1 MPEAA
6 GKPNGS
12 RPHGRVALVL
22 AAVARWPW
30 GKACEL
36 VTSVFSR
43 QRQQFIHRYNSTVPI
58 PGPNVPYL
66 QRSTVPYPASRRH
79 PPSPSGL
86 SPTASRQERPSG
98 IALLCSDTDVAH
110 ARQRK
115 ILLCGLDHF
124 MDSVLFILVI
134 LWIIFILVPSRTS
147 YNSNHALI
155 PTRYIK
161 VPGPGTA
168 IR

>member
-66 QRSTVPYPASRRH
+66 QRTTVPYPASPAEPLGTLTDRITWCHVPVSDTVLIECQYRIK
-79 PPSPSGL
+79 PVKRKTPLAQSV
-86 SPTASRQERPSG
+86 
-98 IALLCSDTDVAH
+98 ALLAFLEPRAAPKYLVHVYDLYVHRIKHCCSQR
-110 ARQRK
+110 RQ
-115 ILLCGLDHF
+115 CA
-124 MDSVLFILVI
+124 
-134 LWIIFILVPSRTS
+134 LWRFSCP
-147 YNSNHALI
+147 
-155 PTRYIK
+155 
-161 VPGPGTA
+161 
-168 IR
+168 